1 MYLLKQINSY
11 LGKREIPK
19 EVIHRMFRI
28 VHSGKLGKK
37 GFLVLCLN
45 KIEDDYYGIEEAVG
59 MYPGR
64 MWLDENMG
72 TIEVKKWLPEES
84 RLVHSL
90 CESKRPEDLCSL
102 STKGTA

>member
-1 MYLLKQINSY
+1 MYLLKQINSC

-72 TIEVKKWLPEES
+72 TIEVKS